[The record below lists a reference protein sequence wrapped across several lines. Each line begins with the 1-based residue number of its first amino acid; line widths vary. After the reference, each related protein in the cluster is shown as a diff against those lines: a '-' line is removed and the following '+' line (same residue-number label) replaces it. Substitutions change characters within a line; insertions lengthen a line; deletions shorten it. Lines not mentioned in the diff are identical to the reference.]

1 MLDLA
6 VVHDGDGFEAPVR
19 MGAHAAAVARIGAE
33 LGGRGI
39 VQQQEGTALGNV
51 LV

>member
-1 MLDLA
+1 MLHFA
-6 VVHDGDGFEAPVR
+6 VIHDGDGFEATVR
-19 MGAHAAAVARIGAE
+19 MGAHATAVTRIGTK